1 MNPGSIFSKIAF
13 LLLIPAGLF
22 LFSSCKKDNNSPTA
36 SGVELLIHLR
46 HVAMGAGL
54 AGKDA
59 LEDSSGTLLRFSKL
73 QYYLSGFRLET
84 ENPMETYALPGAVY
98 LVKGLDNGGETTI
111 TLKGIPGRVY
121 KNLVFHIG
129 LDSITNRSRGG
140 TGALDPGNG
149 MYWSWSGEY
158 KFMVL
163 EGNYQAGDSAGAFLF
178 HLTGQPCYR
187 SFRIPLLDTA
197 GKELDI
203 REGGEIRLD
212 AEISALFGAPHP
224 VDFKQMNNVMSLE
237 AGAGKIA
244 DNYSY
249 GRFFRLRGK

>member
-1 MNPGSIFSKIAF
+1 MNSGKSF
-13 LLLIPAGLF
+13 LILIPVWLL
-22 LFSSCKKDNNSPTA
+22 LFSSCKKEENAPAD
-36 SGVELLIHLR
+36 SGVELNIRLR
-46 HVAMGAGL
+46 HVALGASL
-54 AGKDA
+54 AGKDV

-84 ENPMETYALPGAVY
+84 ENPMETYSLPGTVH
-98 LVKGLDNGGETTI
+98 LVKGLDKAGETTL
-111 TLKGIPGRVY
+111 TLKGIPGRAY
-121 KNLVFHIG
+121 KSLVFHIG

-163 EGNYQAGDSAGAFLF
+163 EGNYQAGDSTGAFLF

-187 SFRIPLLDTA
+187 SVRIPLLDTS

-203 REGGEIRLD
+203 REGGEILLD

-224 VDFKQMNNVMSLE
+224 VDFRKMNNVMSLE

-249 GRFFRLRGK
+249 GRFFRLREKKK